1 MSMEKVVNKWN
12 GREYTVVNKNDK
24 LVTLRR
30 GDGSE
35 FQIAWR
41 EFKEAYREQNSDN

>member
-1 MSMEKVVNKWN
+1 MPMEKVVNKWN
-12 GREYTVVNKNDK
+12 GREYTIVGKDDK

-30 GDGSE
+30 SDGSE

-41 EFKEAYREQNSDN
+41 EFKEAYREC